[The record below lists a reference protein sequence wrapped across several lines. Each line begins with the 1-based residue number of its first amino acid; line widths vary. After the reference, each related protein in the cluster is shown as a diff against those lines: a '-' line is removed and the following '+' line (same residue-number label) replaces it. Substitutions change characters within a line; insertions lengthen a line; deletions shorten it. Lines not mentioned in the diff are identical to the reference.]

1 MLKCLYSTGS
11 PKFMKSFFKSIASF
25 FLFGYLVC
33 VYADTVSSLDASSLS
48 TQLLE
53 VKNQYALEKEKD
65 AKIQA
70 QLAELKKR
78 HEADLQYNLDSSVT
92 LATVKEAQRNLMLAQ
107 SELEGID
114 IELASA
120 RQAIDRYQDSV
131 ENVAEA
137 IQMIRITAASQ
148 LSDNSLQKLEE
159 RKKILDDILAL
170 ERVRISNLLNA
181 KRLAQAIIKEQKY
194 RYRILMG
201 YLKKAKLMEKVSEQ
215 QQEQMRLQSLH
226 RQWIAQDNALNLELN
241 ELLDEG
247 MEPGKIIPLQ
257 WKILY
262 ASEYANFYH
271 VQLVLSRLQER
282 SQQLEADMQTV
293 LSITLINQLIRQ
305 AERDSHDVLNIQ
317 QLVQAKLTRLK
328 AKNLWKVFAREI
340 PETERSK
347 VAEELIKQYAGVN
360 IQSNLLMARLEQ
372 IKKQLNKM
380 LHAELAMR
388 QGVPGLDWDAW
399 KQLASQITHMPE
411 LAALMLKNLYEQT
424 QQDLSLGTWKRWAFG
439 SLVLVSLISLLILPR
454 LLNRFTLSLQ
464 QHRKKWTLNI
474 VYILARLLRREVFVL
489 TLLGF
494 TFGTMFISQM
504 SFASFKTLI
513 YLLIVFMIF
522 STAIGIS
529 RLALLETID
538 DVSGQDVSLYR
549 WLKYVL
555 TLGGIIS
562 AITVF
567 VHQISVAYHIQD
579 FCNRLF
585 IVFLLIVAL
594 ILLKNWRIAPKIVL
608 GYLGQTRSY
617 VQRVVYVLS
626 FLIPLMF
633 LCDTIIALFGYVN
646 FAVAISTYQGYFIA
660 ILSGYLFLH
669 GLLKELTEYLSELF
683 IRYIPNGWLW
693 TEAFLK
699 PLDKVLRIVLLITA
713 GVFLFKAYGWNKNT
727 LFVQKFEAV
736 MNYSLFEFAK
746 TVFTPWSFIELI
758 LAVIFLVWAGR
769 WTREFCYRWLFS
781 KTKDLGLRNSLAV
794 LSQYL
799 VVLFGILIAL
809 KLVGIDLTGIAVV
822 LGGLAVGV
830 GFGMRDL
837 ANNIVGG
844 LILLLERPIRKGDTV
859 TIDGY
864 EGDVI
869 DISMRSMVLNTWD
882 HMEVVIPNAD
892 ILNKPFTNW
901 THQDS
906 IVRSVIS
913 LRFAPDE
920 NPQLI
925 REIILDVLSK
935 HREILKDPNP
945 EVFLKELDQSL
956 AEMEARYY
964 INLHISRS
972 RPRVRSEVLF
982 AIREKFNEA
991 GIKPPIPI
999 QKVEFAKRKDS

>member
-1 MLKCLYSTGS
+1 MKNLLKG
-11 PKFMKSFFKSIASF
+11 FFSLLLF
-25 FLFGYLVC
+25 FYFAC
-33 VYADTVSSLDASSLS
+33 AQADAINTLDTNALS
-48 TQLLE
+48 NQLLA
-53 VKNQYALEKEKD
+53 VKSQYNLEKEKD

-92 LATVKEAQRNLMLAQ
+92 LATVQEAQRNLMLAQ

-114 IELASA
+114 IELAST

-137 IQMIRITAASQ
+137 IQMIRITAANQ
-148 LSDNSLQKLEE
+148 LNDNSLQKLEE
-159 RKKILDDILAL
+159 RKAILDDILSL
-170 ERVRISNLLNA
+170 ERARINNLLNA
-181 KRLAQAIIKEQKY
+181 KKLAQAIIKEDKY

-201 YLKKAKLMEKVSEQ
+201 NLKKAKLMQKVTEQ
-215 QQEQMRLQSLH
+215 QQEQARLQTLH
-226 RQWIAQDNALNLELN
+226 QQWLTQINELN
-241 ELLDEG
+241 FQLNAQVDAGAGNNILT
-247 MEPGKIIPLQ
+247 PLQ
-257 WKILY
+257 WKILC

-271 VQLVLSRLQER
+271 TRLVLSRLQER

-293 LSITLINQLIRQ
+293 LSIASINQLIRQ
-305 AERDSHDVLNIQ
+305 AERDLRDVLNMQ
-317 QLVQAKLTRLK
+317 QLVQTKVTRLK
-328 AKNLWKVFAREI
+328 SKNLWGVFAHEI
-340 PETERSK
+340 SETERNNIASDL
-347 VAEELIKQYAGVN
+347 VKQYASLDL
-360 IQSNLLMARLEQ
+360 QSHLLMTRLDQ
-372 IKKQLNKM
+372 LKKQLDKM

-388 QGVPGLDWDAW
+388 QGVPGLDLDAW
-399 KQLASQITHMPE
+399 KQLASQLSRMPE

-424 QQDLSLGTWKRWAFG
+424 QDDLEQQDWQIWAFG
-439 SLVLVSLISLLILPR
+439 GLVLLSLTMLLVLPR

-464 QHRKKWTLNI
+464 EHRKKWTLNI
-474 VYILARLLRREVFVL
+474 VYILSRLLRREVFVL

-494 TFGTMFISQM
+494 TFGTMTIAQM
-504 SFASFKTLI
+504 SFASFKTPI

-555 TLGGIIS
+555 TIGGIIT

-594 ILLKNWRIAPKIVL
+594 ILLKNWRVAPKIAL
-608 GYLGQTRSY
+608 GYLVNARAY
-617 VQRVVYVLS
+617 VQRIVYILS
-626 FLIPLMF
+626 FLIPFMF

-646 FAVAISTYQGYFIA
+646 FAVAISRYQGYFIA
-660 ILSGYLFLH
+660 VLSGYLFLH

-699 PLDKVLRIVLLITA
+699 PIDKIFRILLLISA
-713 GVFLFKAYGWNKNT
+713 GSFLFHAYGWNKNT
-727 LFVQKFEAV
+727 PFIKKLTSA
-736 MNYSLFEFAK
+736 MNYSLFEFAN
-746 TVFTPWSFIELI
+746 TVFTAWSFIELV
-758 LAVIFLVWAGR
+758 LAVIFLIWAGR
-769 WTREFCYRWLFS
+769 WTREFCYRWIFS

-799 VVLFGILIAL
+799 VVLLGILITL
-809 KLVGIDLTGIAVV
+809 KLVGVDLTGIAVV

-837 ANNIVGG
+837 ANNMVGG

-864 EGDVI
+864 EGDVT

-906 IVRSVIS
+906 IVRSVIP

-920 NPQLI
+920 DPHLI
-925 REIILDVLSK
+925 RDIIFDVLSK
-935 HREILKDPNP
+935 HREILKEPRP
-945 EVFLKELDQSL
+945 EVFLKELDQCL
-956 AEMEARYY
+956 AEMEIRYY

-982 AIREKFNEA
+982 ALQERFNEA

-999 QKVEFAKRKDS
+999 HKVELGNKKDV